1 MNLPSIEHRL
11 SPPSAPDRVHPT
23 VSRALDQYP
32 ASLAWHEPAHRS
44 SPRSAADGHHLT
56 KSSPRRITRR
66 RMRAASLIIVSL
78 PSRAPIDDC
87 QGSSDEIFA
96 PKSCL
101 FRRVPTTAWAINST
115 DTTRNTCQRT
125 AHHCH
130 RDWFRMRASESR
142 PCGVQPRPRASEERR
157 LSSTIAT
164 CLPVEGTGRLS
175 GALRRR
181 QFEGGCIGN
190 HEDLS
195 ESATASSPRTPA
207 RRQRRPKEWLVKRST
222 R

>member
-1 MNLPSIEHRL
+1 VNLPSIEHRL

-44 SPRSAADGHHLT
+44 SPRSAADGRHLT

-66 RMRAASLIIVSL
+66 RMRAASVIIVSL

-130 RDWFRMRASESR
+130 RDWFQMRAERVPPLWSTAR
-142 PCGVQPRPRASEERR
+142 GPGPPRRDGCPPPSPPACRWKAPVVFRVLYAVDSLRVAALGTTR
-157 LSSTIAT
+157 T
-164 CLPVEGTGRLS
+164 CPNR
-175 GALRRR
+175 
-181 QFEGGCIGN
+181 
-190 HEDLS
+190 
-195 ESATASSPRTPA
+195 ATASSPRTTSP
-207 RRQRRPKEWLVKRST
+207 
-222 R
+222 